1 MIKVN
6 GVIILFCMLFLHIVD
21 DYYLQGI
28 LSQMKQKKWWEKNAP
43 DKLYENDYKVALVE
57 HAFSW
62 SFMIMLP
69 LMVTMIISNDY
80 SKLNAYTILL
90 FSNCII
96 HTIVDDLKANK
107 LKINLVTDQYIH
119 ILQVL
124 FSFLIFNQF

>member
-1 MIKVN
+1 MIN
-6 GVIILFCMLFLHIVD
+6 GIVILFCMLFLHIVD

-69 LMVTMIISNDY
+69 LMVTMIINNDY
-80 SKLNAYTILL
+80 SKLNVYTILL

-124 FSFLIFNQF
+124 FSFIIFNQF